1 MRTPRLRRL
10 STVAVACLLA
20 LASVS
25 GCGKAVNETATS
37 SGTSTVQ
44 TSPSTAAT
52 AGAAAPATAQA
63 PAAGGAGSPAAAG
76 TSATTSVSGTAVGGT
91 AAKPAVTEKTAAKPA
106 ENTKTGAKP
115 AENTK
120 TGAKPADKTDSK
132 PAAAGDNPAAGN
144 TGTATDSAALAVQ
157 KLIASHPLFGGKA
170 PCKPATLS
178 EVPLG
183 NVSTL
188 SGVLGELFSP
198 VVHAL
203 NVWAASTNACGGLNG
218 HRIKL
223 YFDDDQGD
231 PSTAAAKVQNMI
243 QDKKILAFVGNI
255 QVLTVDAIAPI
266 IRRTGIP
273 IIGSDITNSTWFTN
287 PLMFPQG
294 APQQSIAYGFL
305 YGATQF
311 YHVKNVGLF
320 YCIEVPR
327 SCTDTAQAFKA
338 LAPQMGA
345 VVKVMS
351 QVSLTQPSF
360 VQQCLEM
367 KNAGVEAVGLN
378 MDAASMKRIA
388 RSCEQ
393 VGFSPHAMGHPLG
406 VGNQKQFLGSK
417 WLGNS
422 YVPLNVFGWMADTT
436 PAEKYYQAQIAKF
449 DPGFDTG
456 GAASLGWTAGALLLA
471 ASANLSPEHPTTQQL
486 LDALWTFKGQKFT
499 ELGGLT
505 GPRSFGKDQNPKVPY
520 CLFSAVSND
529 DDSGWKSVTHDP
541 LCTDIVAPTD
551 PQYKK

>member
-1 MRTPRLRRL
+1 MTTPTWRRL
-10 STVAVACLLA
+10 TTTVVASVAALA
-20 LASVS
+20 LVA
-25 GCGKAVNETATS
+25 GCGKAVTDTATS
-37 SGTSTVQ
+37 ANAPAAQ
-44 TSPSTAAT
+44 TNPNTPAGS
-52 AGAAAPATAQA
+52 GAAAPATTGQA
-63 PAAGGAGSPAAAG
+63 PAAGAAG
-76 TSATTSVSGTAVGGT
+76 TPAEAGTAAAPAAVGKPTGT
-91 AAKPAVTEKTAAKPA
+91 DKAATKSTGTAKTATKSTGTTKAAAKPAADTAGAAPA
-106 ENTKTGAKP
+106 GGAAATGA
-115 AENTK
+115 
-120 TGAKPADKTDSK
+120 
-132 PAAAGDNPAAGN
+132 AA
-144 TGTATDSAALAVQ
+144 AVQ
-157 KLIASHPLFGGKA
+157 KMVAGNALFGGNT

-198 VVHAL
+198 VVNAL
-203 NVWAASTNACGGLNG
+203 NVFVAATNACGGLNG
-218 HRIKL
+218 HRMKL

-231 PSTAAAKVQNMI
+231 PSTAATKVQNMI
-243 QDKKILAFVGNI
+243 QNKKILAFVGNI
-255 QVLTVDAIAPI
+255 EVLTIDAVAPI

-287 PLMFPQG
+287 PLLFPQG

-305 YGATQF
+305 YGATHY

-327 SCTDTAQAFKA
+327 SCSDTDRAFED
-338 LAPQMGA
+338 LAPKMGA
-345 VVKVMS
+345 VVKVAS

-360 VQQCLEM
+360 VQQCLQM

-393 VGFSPHAMGHPLG
+393 VGFFPKAMGHPLG
-406 VGNQKQFLGSK
+406 VGNEKQFLGSK

-422 YVPLNVFGWMADTT
+422 YVPLNVFGWMADSS
-436 PAEKYYQAQIAKF
+436 PAEKYYQAQVRKY
-449 DPGFDTG
+449 DPGFATG

-471 ASANLSPEHPTTQQL
+471 AASNLSADHPTTQQL
-486 LDALWTFKGQKFT
+486 LDALWTFQGQKFT

-505 GPRSFGKDQNPKVPY
+505 GPRFFGKDQNPRVPY
-520 CLFSAVSND
+520 CLFAAVSND
-529 DDSGWKSVTHDP
+529 DDSGWKSVTSKP
-541 LCTDIVAPTD
+541 TCTDIVASTD